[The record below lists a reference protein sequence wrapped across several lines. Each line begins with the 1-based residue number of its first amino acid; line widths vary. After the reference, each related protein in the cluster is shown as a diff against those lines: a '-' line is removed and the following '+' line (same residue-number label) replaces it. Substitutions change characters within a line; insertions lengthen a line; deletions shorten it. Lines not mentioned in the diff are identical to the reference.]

1 MELETQVQVSGNQLK
16 RQDEDK
22 KDLREQLD
30 NAEQRERELIA
41 KLREQQHKY
50 SDLESK
56 VRTVAHIDWT
66 FKQWIYP
73 NDLRTFFDL
82 NLDER

>member
-22 KDLREQLD
+22 KDLREQLEM
-30 NAEQRERELIA
+30 AEQREREMAA
-41 KLREQQHKY
+41 KLREQQYKY

-56 VRTVAHIDWT
+56 VRIVTILR
-66 FKQWIYP
+66 I
-73 NDLRTFFDL
+73 LRTSM
-82 NLDER
+82 

>member
-30 NAEQRERELIA
+30 NADQRERELIT

-56 VRTVAHIDWT
+56 V
-66 FKQWIYP
+66 
-73 NDLRTFFDL
+73 NL
-82 NLDER
+82 N

>member
-30 NAEQRERELIA
+30 NAEQRERELIT

-56 VRTVAHIDWT
+56 VNFPIKLIV
-66 FKQWIYP
+66 
-73 NDLRTFFDL
+73 
-82 NLDER
+82 

>member
-30 NAEQRERELIA
+30 NAEQRERELAA
-41 KLREQQHKY
+41 KLREQQYKY
-50 SDLESK
+50 ADLESK
-56 VRTVAHIDWT
+56 VMFCFCGIFTI
-66 FKQWIYP
+66 
-73 NDLRTFFDL
+73 
-82 NLDER
+82 

>member
-22 KDLREQLD
+22 KDLREQLE
-30 NAEQRERELIA
+30 NAELRERVLVE

-56 VRTVAHIDWT
+56 V
-66 FKQWIYP
+66 
-73 NDLRTFFDL
+73 L
-82 NLDER
+82 NFCN

>member
-22 KDLREQLD
+22 KELREQLD
-30 NAEQRERELIA
+30 KAEQRERELSS
-41 KLREQQHKY
+41 KLREQQYRY

-56 VRTVAHIDWT
+56 VILFFINSHILIT
-66 FKQWIYP
+66 G
-73 NDLRTFFDL
+73 FFYL
-82 NLDER
+82 ILKFSAEF